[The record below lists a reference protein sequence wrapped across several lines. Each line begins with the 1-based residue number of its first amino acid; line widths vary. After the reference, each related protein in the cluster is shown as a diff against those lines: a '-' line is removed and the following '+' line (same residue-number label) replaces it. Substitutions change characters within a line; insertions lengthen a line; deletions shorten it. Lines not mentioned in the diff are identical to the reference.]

1 MQKSTFAAYCVA
13 ALLLSA
19 GARADDQQ
27 SGQTQGQPALP
38 ADPIVCHTSMHEGF
52 PRRDCFPQ
60 SRWDAMRRKGQEYL
74 RNTQLRSQQSLVHMG
89 PVHGH

>member
-1 MQKSTFAAYCVA
+1 MQKFTLATCFTA

-19 GARADDQQ
+19 GVRADDQQ
-27 SGQTQGQPALP
+27 SGQPQAQPASP

-74 RNTQLRSQQSLVHMG
+74 RNTQLRAQQSLVHMG

>member
-1 MQKSTFAAYCVA
+1 MQNFTLAAYCAA

-19 GARADDQQ
+19 GVRADDQQ
-27 SGQTQGQPALP
+27 SGQPQARASLP

-74 RNTQLRSQQSLVHMG
+74 RNTQLRAQQSLVHMG
-89 PVHGH
+89 PVRGH